1 MLNLVFNFAELFS
14 GCFRATKA
22 KKEKPENKLDL
33 QSINEFIGE
42 IEDPME
48 KLNMIFDY
56 IYSGNKY
63 SVLILTKNKNVILRR
78 NFNPF
83 QIGQYNLVAIP
94 ILDGNEKLLG
104 TLSLGTFKQ
113 FDKSDEFDGLIKL
126 IAGVLKMI

>member
-1 MLNLVFNFAELFS
+1 MFDLSITFDRLFF
-14 GCFRATKA
+14 GCFGNSK
-22 KKEKPENKLDL
+22 KKEHKQFDL
-33 QSINEFIGE
+33 QSINEFISE
-42 IEDPME
+42 IEDPMD
-48 KLNMIFDY
+48 KLNLIFDY

-63 SVLILTKNKNVILRR
+63 SVLILTKEKNVVLRR

-126 IAGVLKMI
+126 IAGVLKTI

>member
-1 MLNLVFNFAELFS
+1 MFDLNISFASLFS
-14 GCFRATKA
+14 GCFIWRRQCETG
-22 KKEKPENKLDL
+22 KLDL

-63 SVLILTKNKNVILRR
+63 SVLILTKEKNVVLRR

-104 TLSLGTFKQ
+104 TLRLGTFKQ